1 MENSDEPQPR
11 PPSDALLDA
20 AHAPTGHDSLIDA
33 KSLWLALSG
42 TPGVGVS
49 ITDTDGRLLYVNEAS
64 QVFFSEESGIEY
76 ASKNIA
82 DFHPPAF
89 VEERL
94 ALIRRVIDEDRPL
107 AIRHIYNG
115 RRIESTIWPIHDE
128 DAPFNR
134 VMVITH
140 ASSNEESGIPDQG
153 IETVSS
159 QYLDLGPLDVLS
171 PRELEVLVFLGHGM
185 SVPETA
191 AALKRSPKTIEHHKD
206 SIGKKLHAR
215 GQSELV
221 SIVTKLGLELD
232 DLKLQR
238 LPRKP

>member
-1 MENSDEPQPR
+1 
-11 PPSDALLDA
+11 
-20 AHAPTGHDSLIDA
+20 
-33 KSLWLALSG
+33 
-42 TPGVGVS
+42 
-49 ITDTDGRLLYVNEAS
+49 
-64 QVFFSEESGIEY
+64 
-76 ASKNIA
+76 
-82 DFHPPAF
+82 
-89 VEERL
+89 
-94 ALIRRVIDEDRPL
+94 
-107 AIRHIYNG
+107 
-115 RRIESTIWPIHDE
+115 
-128 DAPFNR
+128 
-134 VMVITH
+134 
-140 ASSNEESGIPDQG
+140 
-153 IETVSS
+153 
-159 QYLDLGPLDVLS
+159 LDLGPLDVLS